1 MTTRIF
7 PYSLRGLCP
16 RILLPLV
23 LLLGVAGS
31 LSAADL
37 DQLFLDLKGQ
47 QDPARAAQTE
57 KEIWAEWMDS
67 GDREINH
74 KLATGALAMRM
85 GRLDTALRL
94 FNEVTE
100 LDPQFAEGWN
110 KRATALY
117 LDGQYDASLGA
128 IRKTLELEP
137 RHFGALSGRAM
148 IYLRQGRTRGAA
160 RTYERILEI
169 YPTQPQAQE
178 RLEELEEALAS
189 PSV

>member
-23 LLLGVAGS
+23 LVLGVAGS

-128 IRKTLELEP
+128 IRKTLKLEP

>member
-1 MTTRIF
+1 MTIPIF
-7 PYSLRGLCP
+7 PYRLRGLCP

-23 LLLGVAGS
+23 LVLGVAGS

-47 QDPARAAQTE
+47 QDPARAAETE

-169 YPTQPQAQE
+169 YPTQPQARE

>member
-1 MTTRIF
+1 MKQNAASRFSFLFGI
-7 PYSLRGLCP
+7 LALGLVP
-16 RILLPLV
+16 
-23 LLLGVAGS
+23 LGVV
-31 LSAADL
+31 AASSEPL
-37 DQLFLDLKGQ
+37 AELFAELRTE
-47 QDPARAAQTE
+47 QDAARAAQTE

-85 GRLDTALRL
+85 GRLETALRL

-100 LDPQFAEGWN
+100 LDPEFAEGWN

-117 LDGQYDASLGA
+117 LDGQYEPSLAA

-148 IYLRQGRTRGAA
+148 IYQRQGRTRGAA

-169 YPTQPQAQE
+169 YPTQPTARE
-178 RLEELEEALAS
+178 KLEELEEALAS

>member
-1 MTTRIF
+1 M
-7 PYSLRGLCP
+7 
-16 RILLPLV
+16 
-23 LLLGVAGS
+23 AGS

-128 IRKTLELEP
+128 IRKTLKLEP